1 MEGPSPHLPL
11 MLEMAVPLHIA
22 EVRRWTPEQRIA
34 FCREHAQDIAS
45 RSDVLMF
52 GSKKKGEAAQLFNI
66 LARALACLAFQ
77 PGGVR
82 SFMGLSW
89 DASPPEPD
97 PPLPPPPPLPG
108 Q

>member
-1 MEGPSPHLPL
+1 MSERVAPHLPI
-11 MLEMAVPLHIA
+11 MLEMAVPLHIE
-22 EVRRWTPEQRIA
+22 EVRRWTVEQRHA

-52 GSKKKGEAAQLFNI
+52 GGKKGEAAKLFNI

-82 SFMGLSW
+82 NFMGLSW
-89 DASPPEPD
+89 DAQPD
-97 PPLPPPPPLPG
+97 DPTLPPPPPLPG
-108 Q
+108 E